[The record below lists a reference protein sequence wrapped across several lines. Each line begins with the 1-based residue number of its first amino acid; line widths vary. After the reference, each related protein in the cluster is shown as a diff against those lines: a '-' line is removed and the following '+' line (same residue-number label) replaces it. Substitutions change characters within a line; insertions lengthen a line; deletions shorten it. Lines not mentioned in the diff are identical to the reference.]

1 MSEATRYSPNK
12 HQAEDKKMKN
22 LTKNEKAVLLATGNN
37 DYVDEPGD
45 PCWTDIVSDWCK
57 IEGKQFSGICASLH
71 KKGLVDSDD
80 STMWLTEKGVDVF
93 NELMGNDFELS
104 ADDVDAMM
112 AG

>member
-1 MSEATRYSPNK
+1 
-12 HQAEDKKMKN
+12 MKN

-45 PCWTDIVSDWCK
+45 PCWTEIVSDWCE

-71 KKGLVDSDD
+71 KKGLVDSNVQKPYTEPLSGDVKDD
-80 STMWLTEKGVDVF
+80 STMWLTKKGVKVF
-93 NELMGNDFELS
+93 NELTGYNGLDP
-104 ADDVDAMM
+104 DVVAAMM